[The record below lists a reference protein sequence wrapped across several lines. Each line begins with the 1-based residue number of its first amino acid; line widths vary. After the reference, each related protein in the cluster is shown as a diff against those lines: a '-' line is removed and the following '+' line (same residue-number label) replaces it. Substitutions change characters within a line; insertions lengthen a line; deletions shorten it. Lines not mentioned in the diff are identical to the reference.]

1 MERLTIFASFP
12 TAPLTDCV
20 PNGDGLVAYHFLEA
34 LALRGHRLHVATP
47 RAELRRPFPGDV
59 SVYEMNRTGEQA
71 KPGTLAYMRWTRQI
85 LQSIRRSERVDLVH
99 ELNPVFVLRSLAF
112 ADCGLPIVL
121 GPHSSRWQDAN
132 GRASPLARSM
142 RTTRDLFKDVIIH
155 QQHKRANAILLSTLA
170 ALNNVR
176 NPEARMESLFVLP
189 LGLNTEEFSP
199 APEHVPDDPT
209 VLFLANVVAR
219 KGIFS
224 LLDAFSMLTA
234 RMPRAKLLIAGDG
247 VDLASVRQRVAA
259 ASFHAQVT
267 FAGRVD
273 RAQVPDL
280 MRRCT
285 AYCLPSQGEPFGMT
299 IIEAMAC
306 GKPLVVTDAG
316 GPACIV
322 SDAGGRRVPVG
333 DAVRLAEALEELLSQ
348 PALCRQMGR
357 HNRAEVEAKY
367 AWPVVAERLE
377 KIYRSVLCAQSH
389 AESDHVTKQ
398 QIAAY
403 RQKVIA
409 SLSPEPAAVTV
420 LAPGKL
426 EAQL

>member
-1 MERLTIFASFP
+1 MKP
-12 TAPLTDCV
+12 TAQQ
-20 PNGDGLVAYHFLEA
+20 
-34 LALRGHRLHVATP
+34 
-47 RAELRRPFPGDV
+47 
-59 SVYEMNRTGEQA
+59 S

-85 LQSIRRSERVDLVH
+85 LHSIRRTERVDLVH

-112 ADCGLPIVL
+112 ADCGLPVVL

-132 GRASPLARSM
+132 GRAVTRSM
-142 RTTRDLFKDVIIH
+142 RATRDLFKDVIIH
-155 QQHKRANAILLSTLA
+155 QQHRRANAILLSTLA

-176 NPEARMESLFVLP
+176 NPEARIESLFVLP

-199 APEHVPDDPT
+199 VPEHVPDAPT

-224 LLDAFSMLTA
+224 LLDAFSILTA
-234 RMPRAKLLIAGDG
+234 RMPTAKLLIAGDG
-247 VDLASVRQRVAA
+247 IDLASVRQRVAA

-267 FAGRVD
+267 FAGRID

-285 AYCLPSQGEPFGMT
+285 VYCLPSQGEPFGMT

-357 HNRAEVEAKY
+357 HNRAEVERKY

-377 KIYRSVLCAQSH
+377 KIYRSVLGAQGH
-389 AESDHVTKQ
+389 AESDRVTKQ

-403 RQKVIA
+403 RQKAKA
-409 SLSPEPAAVTV
+409 SLSPEPAAVPV
-420 LAPGKL
+420 LTPGNL